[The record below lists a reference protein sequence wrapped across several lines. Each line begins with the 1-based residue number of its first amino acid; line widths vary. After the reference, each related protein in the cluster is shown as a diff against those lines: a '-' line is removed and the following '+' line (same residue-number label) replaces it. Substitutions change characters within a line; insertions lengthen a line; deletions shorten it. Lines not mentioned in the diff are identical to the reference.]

1 MNKPPSDSAAAD
13 LSVDAVIQLSKKARL
28 LFRQKKFTE
37 ACELYRQGLNSDPY
51 NPYLLSGLGDACR
64 ELGDVPGARQAYQS
78 LLSQDKDNLFALRG
92 LGDVLKGL
100 GELED
105 ALPLW
110 ERYLQLRP
118 GDVHVMTRVADACK
132 HLERYPRAEQ
142 LYREVLEGAPMD
154 HFALTGLADLLHRTG
169 RDLES
174 IACYEKVLTLRH
186 DMLHI
191 LTIIGKLCWRVSD
204 FDKAKRFF
212 LKALDIDPDNP
223 YALYGLG
230 NCYRWQRD
238 YQKAVETW
246 QRILQHNEGTLA
258 LYSRLGDAFTHLGD
272 LSSAEQAYRQV
283 LDQGYD
289 RYAQIGLI
297 KLLCD
302 KGDFTRALEE
312 LNNLL
317 AIEQDPW
324 QQLDELSRRFVRTG
338 RREAMISF
346 FQHLL
351 EASVPNSLDP
361 ERIAQHLARLEE
373 SS

>member
-1 MNKPPSDSAAAD
+1 MNTTPSDPDSANI
-13 LSVDAVIQLSKKARL
+13 SPEAVIQLSKKARRF
-28 LFRQKKFTE
+28 FRQRKYAE
-37 ACELYRQGLNSDPY
+37 ACELYRQGLAADPV

-64 ELGDVPGARQAYQS
+64 ETGDVAGARDAYQS
-78 LLSQDKDNLFALRG
+78 LLELDDNNLFALRG
-92 LGDVLKGL
+92 LGDLHKGQ
-100 GELED
+100 GALEE

-110 ERYLQLRP
+110 ERYLTLRP
-118 GDVHVMTRVADACK
+118 ADAHVMTRVADACK
-132 HLERYPRAEQ
+132 NLERYPQAEDI
-142 LYREVLEGAPMD
+142 YRRIIEADPMD
-154 HFALTGLADLLHRTG
+154 RFALTGLADLLHRTD
-169 RDLES
+169 RNLEA

-230 NCYRWQRD
+230 NCYRWQRE

-246 QRILQHNEGTLA
+246 QRILEHNEGTIA

-302 KGDFTRALEE
+302 QGDFTRAVEE
-312 LNNLL
+312 LNALL
-317 AIEQDPW
+317 GSEQDPW
-324 QQLDELSRRFVRTG
+324 LQLEELSRRFVRTG
-338 RREAMISF
+338 RRAAMIRF
-346 FQHLL
+346 YEHLRD
-351 EASVPNSLDP
+351 ASVPNSLDP
-361 ERIAQHLARLEE
+361 ERLRQLITRLED
-373 SS
+373 